1 MSRIRSRSP
10 ANSNKKNIFETSKIS
25 ILVDTKTTPRIHS
38 GTLTTYD
45 TTPTDSKKRFSYEN
59 SILYPMKKVEKL
71 YRRMVKTRENGTRE
85 RTTPKSV
92 DNSDLVN
99 EKGKK

>member
-1 MSRIRSRSP
+1 
-10 ANSNKKNIFETSKIS
+10 
-25 ILVDTKTTPRIHS
+25 
-38 GTLTTYD
+38 
-45 TTPTDSKKRFSYEN
+45 
-59 SILYPMKKVEKL
+59 MKKVEKL